1 MSKSLLARW
10 RYLYLR
16 GIFDL
21 AGRVRD
27 RRAGLDQS
35 EWPEEIER
43 QRFGV
48 SGKDSELLPLGVGW
62 EIRCARGLVWIL
74 AMRKKEYAG
83 SWVERF

>member
-1 MSKSLLARW
+1 
-10 RYLYLR
+10 
-16 GIFDL
+16 
-21 AGRVRD
+21 
-27 RRAGLDQS
+27 LDQS

-48 SGKDSELLPLGVGW
+48 SGKDSELLPLVVGW

-74 AMRKKEYAG
+74 AMSEKEYAG